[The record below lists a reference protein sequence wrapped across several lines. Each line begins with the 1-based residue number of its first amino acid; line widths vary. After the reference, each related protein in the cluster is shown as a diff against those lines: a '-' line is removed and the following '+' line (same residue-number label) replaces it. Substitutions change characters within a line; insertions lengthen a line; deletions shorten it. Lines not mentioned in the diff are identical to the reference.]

1 MSASVVMREY
11 YGSEHD
17 PAEAEE
23 PENEIVN
30 EGVNDALNDT
40 ANAAQKEAVDASERE
55 ARLHAAID
63 AQAHLHH
70 AYLIGLQLM
79 VSSREGPAVVGDW
92 MFRLFRRQH
101 HEKFVSSF
109 AKLGL
114 QDLPHAVAC
123 ARYHVLSNAIGGV
136 AVEYME
142 EGPRKAWVRFRYPR
156 WMYAGPA
163 ICGVPVEASRG
174 FLRGWYAHNGVS
186 LGNPRLRFVC
196 VSEDMTGEFGFCGYF
211 EECDRDLSEDERLHF
226 ANGELPPRFDPD
238 QQPRPPQAQWS
249 EERLRKA
256 NRNYAV
262 EYIRNGI
269 VELAEVI
276 GAERTRELGGLA
288 ARLVGMQCWR
298 ETADMVGTGDGG
310 VEQAGEYLH
319 RMMSGMGDT
328 VGESVKQANGEL
340 TLRQRGLR
348 IVRGVQGDERTLL
361 LDCWMQLWV
370 GAVRA
375 HRQLLDADWEAFEE
389 DLIDWTVLPRC

>member
-1 MSASVVMREY
+1 VVTQSGEE
-11 YGSEHD
+11 SELVHR
-17 PAEAEE
+17 A
-23 PENEIVN
+23 
-30 EGVNDALNDT
+30 G
-40 ANAAQKEAVDASERE
+40 
-55 ARLHAAID
+55 AAID

-79 VSSREGPAVVGDW
+79 VSSREGPAAVEDW

-101 HEKFVSSF
+101 HEKFLSSF

-114 QDLPHAVAC
+114 NDLPHAVAC

-163 ICGVPVEASRG
+163 LCGVPVEASRG

-211 EECDRDLSEDERLHF
+211 EECDDDLTVDERLHF
-226 ANGELPPRFDPD
+226 AQGELPPAFDPAA
-238 QQPRPPQAQWS
+238 QPAPPQQQWND
-249 EERLRKA
+249 ERLRKA
-256 NRNYAV
+256 ARNYAI
-262 EYIRNGI
+262 EYIRNGL
-269 VELAEVI
+269 VELAAVLGEP
-276 GAERTRELGGLA
+276 RTRELAGLA

-298 ETADMVGTGDGG
+298 ETAQQVGTEDGG
-310 VEQAGEYLH
+310 LQQAAEYLR
-319 RMMSGMGDT
+319 RMLAGLGDQCDQLDPGAT
-328 VGESVKQANGEL
+328 SVPVSRDQIVL
-340 TLRQRGLR
+340 TQRGLR
-348 IVRGVQGDERTLL
+348 LLRGLSSPQQLL
-361 LDCWMQLWV
+361 LVDCWSQLWV

-375 HRQLLDADWEAFEE
+375 HREMLDARCEVIVADDDGQIAE
-389 DLIDWTVLPRC
+389 LRWTISSLR

>member
-1 MSASVVMREY
+1 M
-11 YGSEHD
+11 
-17 PAEAEE
+17 AEIEE
-23 PENEIVN
+23 PENETVN
-30 EGVNDALNDT
+30 QGVNDT
-40 ANAAQKEAVDASERE
+40 ANAADRQAVNQREYRVGSEALSGQSLR
-55 ARLHAAID
+55 HAAID

-79 VSSREGPAVVGDW
+79 VSSREGATVVGDW

-101 HEKFVSSF
+101 HEKFLSSF

-114 QDLPHAVAC
+114 RELPHALAC

-142 EGPRKAWVRFRYPR
+142 EGPTKAWVRFRYPR

-211 EECDRDLSEDERLHF
+211 EECEHDLADEERLHF
-226 ANGELPPRFDPD
+226 APGELPPRFDPD
-238 QQPRPPQAQWS
+238 AQPIPPQEQWND
-249 EERLRKA
+249 ERLRKA

-262 EYIRNGI
+262 EYIRNGL
-269 VELAEVI
+269 VELAAVI
-276 GAERTRELGGLA
+276 GVERTRELGGLA

-298 ETADMVGTGDGG
+298 ETAQMVGTADGG
-310 VEQAGEYLH
+310 ADEAARYLQAMMGGLDDQVEIDPGADVLQAG
-319 RMMSGMGDT
+319 
-328 VGESVKQANGEL
+328 
-340 TLRQRGLR
+340 LRHHGLRVLRGL
-348 IVRGVQGDERTLL
+348 QGEERELL
-361 LDCWMQLWV
+361 LHCWGELWV

-375 HRQLLDADWEAFEE
+375 HRELLDASWQTRDGDAIRWVIRSRRLA
-389 DLIDWTVLPRC
+389 R

>member
-1 MSASVVMREY
+1 M
-11 YGSEHD
+11 
-17 PAEAEE
+17 AEIEE
-23 PENEIVN
+23 PENETVN
-30 EGVNDALNDT
+30 QGVNDT
-40 ANAAQKEAVDASERE
+40 ANAADRQALNQRE
-55 ARLHAAID
+55 SRVGSGALSGQSLRHAAID

-79 VSSREGPAVVGDW
+79 VSSREGPTVVGDW

-101 HEKFVSSF
+101 HEKFLSSF

-114 QDLPHAVAC
+114 RELPHALAC

-142 EGPRKAWVRFRYPR
+142 EGPTKAWVRFRYPR

-211 EECDRDLSEDERLHF
+211 EECEHDLADEERLHF
-226 ANGELPPRFDPD
+226 APGELPPRFDPD
-238 QQPRPPQAQWS
+238 AQPIPPQEQWND
-249 EERLRKA
+249 ERLRKA

-262 EYIRNGI
+262 EYIRNGL
-269 VELAEVI
+269 VELAAVI

-298 ETADMVGTGDGG
+298 ETAQMVGTTDGG
-310 VEQAGEYLH
+310 IDQAGEYLH
-319 RMMSGMGDT
+319 RMLAGMDDEIDPPVPLETGG
-328 VGESVKQANGEL
+328 VGLS
-340 TLRQRGLR
+340 QRGLR
-348 IVRGVQGDERTLL
+348 IVRGIDGDERKLL
-361 LDCWMQLWV
+361 LDCWTQLWV

-375 HRQLLDADWEAFEE
+375 HREMLDLRYEWADVRMFWQL
-389 DLIDWTVLPRC
+389 VSRR